1 MISGMSVIR
10 SVLVGTAAGA
20 VGTAALNIA
29 TYTDMAS
36 RGRPS
41 SDTPATMVKNVAS
54 SIGIDALSADGD
66 TASNRRSGVGALLG
80 YANGLSVG
88 AVYGAV
94 RPSLR
99 GRIPLLVGA
108 LAAGAAAMVLSD
120 VPLAKSGATDPKTW
134 GMSGWLADL
143 IPHVLFGLALALSF
157 DVLQAD

>member
-1 MISGMSVIR
+1 MSFIR

-29 TYTDMAS
+29 SYADMAS
-36 RGRPS
+36 RGRPA

-54 SIGIDALSADGD
+54 SIGIDALAADDD

-80 YANGLSVG
+80 YANGLTVG

-94 RPSLR
+94 RPSLH
-99 GRIPLLVGA
+99 GRLPLLVGA
-108 LAAGAAAMVLSD
+108 LAAGAAAMALAD

-134 GMSGWLADL
+134 GTSGWLADV
-143 IPHVLFGLALALSF
+143 IPHGLFGLALALSF
-157 DVLQAD
+157 DALYAD